1 MLHKTSGILL
11 HTTPYAENSLIVKVY
26 TQHFGM
32 QAYIINGVRSK
43 KSKNKAALFQ
53 PLALIDLVVS
63 GNERTSLQR
72 ITEISLHQ
80 PYEEIPYNIIKS
92 TIALFLNEILLKSL
106 REQHPDEE
114 LYTFIKNSLGVL
126 DLHHESCA
134 NFHIYFLLQL
144 SRYLGFYPQGR
155 YSPETPVMDLQE
167 GKFVGRL
174 PQHPHYLQA
183 PVSGFL
189 SAFLGLGFHSF
200 QEVKM
205 DKNERKQLL
214 QAIVLLYQLHISS
227 FGLVKSLEVLEE
239 LAS

>member
-1 MLHKTSGILL
+1 MLHKTSAILL
-11 HTTPYAENSLIVKVY
+11 HTTRYAENSLIVKAY

-32 QAYIINGVRSK
+32 QAYIINGIRTK
-43 KSKNKAALFQ
+43 KSSKAAFFQ

-72 ITEISLHQ
+72 ISEISIHQ
-80 PYEEIPYNIIKS
+80 PYEEIPYNIVKS
-92 TIALFLNEILLKSL
+92 TIALFLNEVLLKSL

-114 LYTFIKNSLGVL
+114 LYSFIKNALGVL

-155 YSPETPVMDLQE
+155 HSSETPVLDLQE
-167 GKFVGRL
+167 GRFVGRL

-183 PVSGFL
+183 QGSAFL
-189 SAFLGLGFHSF
+189 SAFLGLGFDSF
-200 QEVKM
+200 HEVKM
-205 DKNERKQLL
+205 DKTERKQVL
-214 QAIVLLYQLHISS
+214 QAVVLLYQLHISS
-227 FGLVKSLEVLEE
+227 FGLLKSLEVLEE
-239 LAS
+239 LAG